1 MAETVLAGEQQRLV
15 SLDAFRGLT
24 IASMV
29 LVNNPGSWAHMYAPL
44 GHAQWDGWTPT
55 DFVFPFFLFIVG
67 VAMTFSFDKRIGA
80 GADRWRMFAHV
91 VRRSAILII
100 LGFSIGA
107 FSGGKWWNMTSYAMM
122 LAGFWFVFSREPL
135 FSFGETA
142 ADKRNKLL
150 GWGLLGGGVILF
162 LASLGEFGSQRI
174 PGVLQR
180 IAWCYF
186 GVSIIMLLTSWK
198 GRLLWAI
205 VIVWGYW
212 IIMRYFD
219 APEGYEMA
227 RRDPPEGVPFPGK
240 LNDWLDTQIFGDNL
254 YRRRPDPEGLLS
266 TLPAMATVLV
276 GTLTGTWLKTAWERR
291 DKVIGMACMGGVL
304 ILAGLCMETFFPIN
318 KKIWSSSFVVF
329 TAGWAMTIL
338 AVCYYF
344 IDVQMWKRWSLPLVV
359 FGTNAILLFWAS
371 TIMALTMS
379 RYIRFTVDEETIA
392 LRTWLYRN
400 IYTANIETPELASFM
415 WGISYVIL
423 WCLLLY
429 PLYRKKIFLKV

>member
-1 MAETVLAGEQQRLV
+1 MAETILATEQQRLV

-29 LVNNPGSWAHMYAPL
+29 MVNNPGSWSHMYAPL
-44 GHAQWDGWTPT
+44 RHAPWDGWTPT

-67 VAMTFSFDKRIGA
+67 VAMTFSFDRRMQA
-80 GADRWRMFAHV
+80 GADRLRLIAHAF
-91 VRRSAILII
+91 RRSLILIL

-107 FSGGKWWNMTSYAMM
+107 FSGGKWWNMTSYAMII
-122 LAGFWFVFSREPL
+122 AGLYFVYSSEPL
-135 FSFGETA
+135 LSLGRTQRE
-142 ADKRNKLL
+142 KLNKLT
-150 GWGLLGGGVILF
+150 GWALLIAGVIVF
-162 LASLGEFGSQRI
+162 IASLGQFGDQRI

-186 GVSIIMLLTSWK
+186 GVSIIMVLTTWK
-198 GRLLWAI
+198 GRLLWTL
-205 VIVWGYW
+205 VILNAYW
-212 IIMRYFD
+212 IVMQYFD
-219 APEGYEMA
+219 APADYEMTN
-227 RRDPPEGVPFPGK
+227 RDAPEGVPFAGT
-240 LNDWLDTQIFGDNL
+240 LNDWVDTRIFGDNL

-266 TLPAMATVLV
+266 TFPAMATVLL
-276 GTLTGTWLKTAWERR
+276 GTLTGTWLKTAWDRR

-304 ILAGLCMETFFPIN
+304 IIAGLCMDLYFPIN

-329 TAGWAMTIL
+329 TAGWAMSIL

-344 IDVQMWKRWSLPLVV
+344 IDVKMWKRWSLPFVV
-359 FGTNAILLFWAS
+359 FGTNAILLFWAA

-400 IYTANIETPELASFM
+400 IYTANIETPELASLM
-415 WGISYVIL
+415 WALSYLVL

-429 PLYRKKIFLKV
+429 PFYRKKIFLKV